1 MTNQERWTYFES
13 GELQR
18 VTAVELLDWAGYWTT
33 AGLSEIT
40 DPLQKEQSRQAIRLI
55 LTDLSYAIKIVAS
68 LAISD
73 DAIKNCEAGLVPEAV
88 IHTVVVSIM
97 ANKLEWLTGLQA
109 LPDEE

>member
-33 AGLSEIT
+33 EGLDEIT
-40 DPLQKEQSRQAIRLI
+40 DPLQKEQTKQAIRLI
-55 LTDLSYAIKIVAS
+55 LTELSRTIKIVAS

-73 DAIKNCEAGLVPEAV
+73 EAIKSCPVDNVSESI
-88 IHTVVVSIM
+88 IHTVIVGIM
-97 ANKLEWLTGLQA
+97 AHKLEWLTGIT
-109 LPDEE
+109 EITTE